1 MSFFSLKAQAVSLA
15 AVAGFLDGYAYLAYK
30 TYVSFMS
37 GNTTLAGLKTGQ
49 ALLLAVLPAGMG
61 IACFLGGSFAGT
73 WVADSKAAQA
83 HRLIFGASAFLLAVF
98 AALSLHGTP
107 PAVPGIAL
115 LSFAMG
121 LVNPALSKIGAEAV
135 SLTFVTGTLNKIGG
149 HLASAARGE
158 VPADAQ
164 GLWDTYGYRARVE
177 AGLWVGFFGGASLSG
192 VLAPRFGAAV
202 LSLPLAVLALFA
214 AFSRANTPKAK
225 TSGAGAPTAKTPARD
240 PG

>member
-37 GNTTLAGLKTGQ
+37 GNTTLAGLKSGQ
-49 ALLLAVLPAGMG
+49 ALFPAVLPAGTA

-73 WVADSKAAQA
+73 WVAASKTAQA
-83 HRLIFGASAFLLAVF
+83 HRFLFGAAAVLLALF
-98 AALSLHGTP
+98 AALSRHGTP

-149 HLASAARGE
+149 HLASAARQQ
-158 VPADAQ
+158 VPSDAQ
-164 GLWDTYGYRARVE
+164 GPWDTHGHRARVE
-177 AGLWVGFFGGASLSG
+177 AGLWAGFFGGAVLSG
-192 VLAPRFGAAV
+192 VLAPRFEAEA
-202 LSLPLAVLALFA
+202 LLLPLVVLALFA
-214 AFSRANTPKAK
+214 TFSQAK
-225 TSGAGAPTAKTPARD
+225 MSGAGAAKLKTLGHG